1 METLFGLR
9 FRRKAC
15 EPNVRRR
22 SSVSLPASKARRRSS
37 VGLPSAGLA
46 HRRRSSVQLQ
56 TSNVQAGVRRGH
68 FTRRRSSGAT
78 ACLTP
83 RFAIRRRQAAKHRG
97 IHAQLLGPS
106 LLLASVVQMSEDH
119 EREDKSVEEYSSF
132 SDSECSQEEHRQAGM
147 DLEMESDKS
156 LTWLAQGLLAGES
169 IQPRP
174 LIRAPRCLRRNS
186 SHLLPAEAVYR
197 SPASSGLYGRYRRTS
212 QAHRLPDVGGLWAGR
227 RNSIAARGSVAL
239 YRTSSPCWPDLS
251 LSHTQQGTYY
261 NPQIDTWNGFL
272 SYVEP

>member
-1 METLFGLR
+1 MDTFFGLR

-15 EPNVRRR
+15 DPSRRRR

-46 HRRRSSVQLQ
+46 QRRRSSAQLQ
-56 TSNVQAGVRRGH
+56 ISDVQALQYRRGR

-83 RFAIRRRQAAKHRG
+83 RFSIRRRQAAKHRS

-106 LLLASVVQMSEDH
+106 LLLASVVQMSDKSQDH
-119 EREDKSVEEYSSF
+119 ETEDRSAEEYSSV
-132 SDSECSQEEHRQAGM
+132 SDSDCSQEEQEQDGV
-147 DLEMESDKS
+147 DLETESEKCR
-156 LTWLAQGLLAGES
+156 TWLAQGLVTGES

-197 SPASSGLYGRYRRTS
+197 SPAFYGVYGRYRRTS
-212 QAHRLPDVGGLWAGR
+212 QAGGLWTGR
-227 RNSIAARGSVAL
+227 RNSAAARGSVAL
-239 YRTSSPCWPDLS
+239 YRKASTFWPDFT
-251 LSHTQQGTYY
+251 LSHTLQGTYY
-261 NPQIDTWNGFL
+261 NPQTDTWSGFL